1 MDFKAIIEGIL
12 FAWGDKVKVSEIAKS
27 LEISEKETNKYI
39 DEMIGD
45 MDNSSRGLRIIR
57 IDDSVQI
64 GTKPEIYDYI
74 NDFVVDRNKKNISG
88 ASMETLSIIAYK
100 QPITK
105 IEIEEIRGV
114 KCDYTLKT
122 LSDLNLITEVGRLD
136 RIGKPIIYGTT
147 SEFLKQFGLEK
158 IEDLPKV
165 DNFKEN
171 EELTFL
177 EGKWDYKNI

>member
-45 MDNSSRGLRIIR
+45 MDNSSRGLRIIK

-158 IEDLPKV
+158 IEDLPEV

-177 EGKWDYKNI
+177 EGK

>member
-12 FAWGDKVKVSEIAKS
+12 FAWGDKVKISEIAKS

-158 IEDLPKV
+158 IEDLPEV

>member
-27 LEISEKETNKYI
+27 LEISEKETNRYI

-158 IEDLPKV
+158 IEDLPEV

-177 EGKWDYKNI
+177 EGK

>member
-158 IEDLPKV
+158 IEDLPEV
-165 DNFKEN
+165 DKFKEN

-177 EGKWDYKNI
+177 EGK

>member
-12 FAWGDKVKVSEIAKS
+12 FAWGDRVKVSEIAKS
-27 LEISEKETNKYI
+27 LEISEKETNNYI
-39 DEMIGD
+39 DEMINE
-45 MDNSSRGLRIIR
+45 MNNSSRGLRIIR

-74 NDFVVDRNKKNISG
+74 NDFVVERNKKNISG

-158 IEDLPKV
+158 IEDLPEV
-165 DNFKEN
+165 ENFKEN

>member
-158 IEDLPKV
+158 IEDLPEV

-171 EELTFL
+171 EEVTFL

>member
-177 EGKWDYKNI
+177 EGK

>member
-12 FAWGDKVKVSEIAKS
+12 FAWGDKVKISEIAKS

-158 IEDLPKV
+158 IEDLPEV

-177 EGKWDYKNI
+177 EGK

>member
-39 DEMIGD
+39 DEMVGD

-158 IEDLPKV
+158 IEDLPEV

>member
-12 FAWGDKVKVSEIAKS
+12 FAWGDKIKVSEIAKS

-158 IEDLPKV
+158 IEDLPEV

-177 EGKWDYKNI
+177 EGK

>member
-64 GTKPEIYDYI
+64 GTKPEIFDYI

-177 EGKWDYKNI
+177 EGK

>member
-12 FAWGDKVKVSEIAKS
+12 FAWGDKVNVSEIAKS

-158 IEDLPKV
+158 IEDLPEV

-177 EGKWDYKNI
+177 EGK

>member
-12 FAWGDKVKVSEIAKS
+12 FAWGDKVRVSEIAKS

-158 IEDLPKV
+158 IEDLPEV

-177 EGKWDYKNI
+177 EGK

>member
-88 ASMETLSIIAYK
+88 ASIETLSIIAYK

-158 IEDLPKV
+158 IEDLPEV

-177 EGKWDYKNI
+177 EGK

>member
-39 DEMIGD
+39 DEIIGD

-158 IEDLPKV
+158 IEDLPEV

-177 EGKWDYKNI
+177 EGK